1 MQAFM
6 AACEDGIVAWH
17 SNPSIAYRPSLVCLF
32 LSERNKLTEVKIM
45 FSVHK
50 AGILKIHHTKHTFLM
65 QYYIYIYTLFS
76 GVEMELHLQERE
88 VEKEKY
94 QQNFIWH
101 LQ

>member
-1 MQAFM
+1 M

-50 AGILKIHHTKHTFLM
+50 AHILDAILYLYIHTIFW
-65 QYYIYIYTLFS
+65 S
-76 GVEMELHLQERE
+76 
-88 VEKEKY
+88 
-94 QQNFIWH
+94 
-101 LQ
+101 